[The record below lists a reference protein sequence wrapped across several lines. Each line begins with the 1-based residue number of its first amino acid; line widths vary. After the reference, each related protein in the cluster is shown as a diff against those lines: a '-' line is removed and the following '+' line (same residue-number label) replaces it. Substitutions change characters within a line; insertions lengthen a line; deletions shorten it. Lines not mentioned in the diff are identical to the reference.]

1 VVSAFDGFVFQ
12 SVVNCNGELGKELE
26 LVCVCLLEVGFFIRV
41 RVHLFFFY
49 NTFSKAQTRYS
60 FFSSR
65 RLIFSF
71 SSSFGLL
78 FSLFTIIVVAKK
90 LSKGPAFEEL
100 LGDEKFNLA
109 VFGESDVGVGVVLRA
124 VRRVA
129 DVKRARYFSRRRR
142 FCFFLFLLVFF
153 FYRTF

>member
-1 VVSAFDGFVFQ
+1 MVSTFDGFVFQ
-12 SVVNCNGELGKELE
+12 SVVNCNGGLGKELK
-26 LVCVCLLEVGFFIRV
+26 LLLSATCWIFHPRACTS
-41 RVHLFFFY
+41 LLFY

-60 FFSSR
+60 LSLR

-71 SSSFGLL
+71 SSSFRLL
-78 FSLFTIIVVAKK
+78 FSLITIIVVAKK

-129 DVKRARYFSRRRR
+129 DVKRARYFSRCRR
-142 FCFFLFLLVFF
+142 FCLFLFLLVFF
-153 FYRTF
+153 F

>member
-1 VVSAFDGFVFQ
+1 MWGI
-12 SVVNCNGELGKELE
+12 GKRIEAC
-26 LVCVCLLEVGFFIRV
+26 VCVSVGSWIFHPRACTSLL
-41 RVHLFFFY
+41 FY

-129 DVKRARYFSRRRR
+129 HVKRARYFSRRRR